1 MHGQKLVVL
10 YMVFAL
16 CPPLSGA
23 VKSKTR
29 RLSEPY
35 AVMPLTDVLLRQHD
49 LNSAAP
55 TSAAWVKLS
64 RPGEYVAV
72 IEYPAI
78 KPVQTRV
85 DRVLIYTRK
94 PNTQAKSCSQV
105 ECWRILA
112 TIRRGSSIASHTVEK
127 RLSLESEVLVVSWVA
142 AAPTFSSESPTG
154 GPSRALGDHRELTFE
169 SGLRVVLTPM
179 TQR

>member
-1 MHGQKLVVL
+1 
-10 YMVFAL
+10 MVFAL
-16 CPPLSGA
+16 CSPLPGA
-23 VKSKTR
+23 VKPKQR
-29 RLSEPY
+29 RSSEPY
-35 AVMPLTDVLLRQHD
+35 TVMPLTDVLLRQHN
-49 LNSAAP
+49 LASAVLS
-55 TSAAWVKLS
+55 SAAWVKLS

-72 IEYPAI
+72 IEYPAS

-85 DRVLIYTRK
+85 DHVLIYARK

-127 RLSLESEVLVVSWVA
+127 RLSLESEVLVVSWVG
-142 AAPTFSSESPTG
+142 APPKFSSESPTG
-154 GPSRALGDHRELTFE
+154 GPSKVLSDHRELTFE